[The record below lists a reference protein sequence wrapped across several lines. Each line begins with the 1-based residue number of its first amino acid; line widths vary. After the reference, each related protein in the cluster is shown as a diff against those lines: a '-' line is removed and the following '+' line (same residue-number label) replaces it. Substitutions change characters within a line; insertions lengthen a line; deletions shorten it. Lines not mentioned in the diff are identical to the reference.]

1 MKILTKAITD
11 INQIKARIGL
21 AKGIEVAL
29 MGRIPTLEM
38 VSLLRDNFTN
48 VNFESSDALQRRPT
62 YRLIDPFSDDKDIK
76 EESRRLIEESFN
88 IFLSLNNKGYF
99 TIHNVAFCRQ
109 QNKPY
114 QLPSFSEINERKDQF
129 HNYITSLDKGKEFI
143 SLENIFP
150 NQINDCP
157 YDYGDFGKLFN
168 DFPHN
173 IGISF
178 DIGHYTITLAMYA
191 YGIKRERKNNFV
203 SLTRDINFL
212 SFILGI
218 KTNKKSLSTLVK
230 EAMQSLGD
238 RVKVIH
244 CTNVRG
250 LDNIYDDG
258 FLEGI
263 LNLEEIIRV
272 SKAKYIVPEVKN
284 EDYIK
289 YDESKKLINYLN
301 NLLKN

>member
-114 QLPSFSEINERKDQF
+114 QLPSFSEI
-129 HNYITSLDKGKEFI
+129 
-143 SLENIFP
+143 
-150 NQINDCP
+150 
-157 YDYGDFGKLFN
+157 
-168 DFPHN
+168 
-173 IGISF
+173 
-178 DIGHYTITLAMYA
+178 
-191 YGIKRERKNNFV
+191 
-203 SLTRDINFL
+203 
-212 SFILGI
+212 
-218 KTNKKSLSTLVK
+218 
-230 EAMQSLGD
+230 
-238 RVKVIH
+238 
-244 CTNVRG
+244 
-250 LDNIYDDG
+250 
-258 FLEGI
+258 
-263 LNLEEIIRV
+263 LN
-272 SKAKYIVPEVKN
+272 
-284 EDYIK
+284 
-289 YDESKKLINYLN
+289 
-301 NLLKN
+301 